1 MTDPDFLSCCCS
13 APVRIAGE
21 RSTRWHVCTECN
33 KPCDA
38 IRPEVIEEGLRF
50 MDEYAE
56 AFAKL
61 ADS

>member
-1 MTDPDFLSCCCS
+1 
-13 APVRIAGE
+13 
-21 RSTRWHVCTECN
+21 VCTECN

-50 MDEYAE
+50 IDEYAE

>member
-1 MTDPDFLSCCCS
+1 MIDPNFLSYCCS

-21 RSTRWHVCTECN
+21 RSTHWHVCTECN
-33 KPCDA
+33 KPPDA
-38 IRPEVIEEGLRF
+38 IRLRST
-50 MDEYAE
+50 DEYAE